1 MASNGKEVAVDVP
14 SKDPPKDGAISD
26 KKKKES
32 ERKLSEED
40 MRIKEEVELLV
51 TRAADTDVGI
61 AKIAVERLVDL
72 LRTSSSGSLAAVPPP
87 LKHVRALY
95 PELEAALKSS
105 QDPFIA
111 RRLHDLLSFIS
122 MTLELNNG
130 GRTLLE
136 HKLKGTKDDLAQWGH
151 EYLRFLAGAIGEE
164 WRERAANKEST
175 DYLDSFV
182 HQITVYMLA
191 HQDEA
196 TALDLLMEI
205 DGIARI
211 LPHVEAANHKRIAS
225 YIASIS
231 RYLTRPSDSEAL
243 RTVYDIYKK
252 MQAYPDAAL
261 TALRLNDRDLVAKL
275 FSECT
280 SKPERLQMALSCARR
295 KCFLDLDDEEDE
307 LLQDAN
313 GNMRLS
319 QLFRHTAQELDSMAE
334 RTLADVFKMAAD
346 EKTGPKDLQSNLVN
360 AFVSGL
366 ANCGYGTDKF
376 LSDTGI
382 FFFDQ
387 REDRIVSTTAAL
399 GLLHLWDH
407 TEGLQQIDKYFYSRS
422 TYVKAGA
429 CLASGIIMCGVKNPF
444 DPALG
449 LLSEQ
454 ISAREAEVAIGA
466 ILGLGNAYAG
476 TRKED
481 VKEVL
486 VPLLADSDQQLSVQC
501 MAAYALATVFVASAD
516 EDISETMMNCLMEV
530 PESKLKEP
538 CVRYLILALGCMFLG
553 RQEAADTLIDATRAL
568 PAVIQRYTE
577 IVVRSCAFAATG
589 NVVVIQR
596 LFHVIAEN
604 DEAAEADEAADGD
617 EATAAAAG
625 ESGADVAG
633 AAAGAGATA
642 GATAT
647 AAAAA
652 AAAAEGE
659 KSKSAPLNHKAAA
672 VLGIGLV
679 AVGEDLGMEMTKRA
693 IIHALLADTVSKGK
707 DPMSGRCAVPLV
719 YALLSAGNPN
729 MPVVET
735 LNRLAHDS
743 DLPTATNAIM
753 AMGVVAAGSN
763 NARVATKLHSL
774 ATYYQKPIFA
784 SATFAVR
791 LAEGLCAMGKG
802 HLTLSCLQNDG
813 GAVDMT
819 ALMGVLCLL
828 HSSLDLSNTL
838 LGEYHYMFYAITPAI
853 SPRMMMAVDENMEP
867 VDAVLVRVGLPVD
880 TVALPGNPKAIT
892 GFQTQKTPV
901 LLSATDKVECA
912 DVKYMPVGTVL
923 EGVCVVKERPQAE

>member
-1 MASNGKEVAVDVP
+1 MDSKGNVVAVDVP
-14 SKDPPKDGAISD
+14 SKDPQKDGTVNER
-26 KKKKES
+26 KKKEK

-51 TRAADTDVGI
+51 TRAADSDVDI
-61 AKIAVERLVDL
+61 AKVAVERLVDL

-87 LKHVRALY
+87 LKHVRALF
-95 PELEAALKSS
+95 PELEAALKNT
-105 QDPFIA
+105 QNPFIS

-122 MTLELNNG
+122 MTLESNNG

-164 WRERAANKEST
+164 WRERAAGKESA
-175 DYLDSFV
+175 DYLDGFV
-182 HQITVYMLA
+182 DQIVSYMLA

-196 TALDLLMEI
+196 TAIDLLMEI
-205 DGIARI
+205 DGVTRI
-211 LPHVEAANHKRIAS
+211 LPLVEASNYKRIAN
-225 YIASIS
+225 YIAAIS
-231 RYLTRPSDSEAL
+231 KYLTRPTDTEAR
-243 RTVYDIYKK
+243 RTVYKIYKK
-252 MQAYPDAAL
+252 MQAYPDAAVI
-261 TALRLNDRDLVAKL
+261 ALMLNDRELVAEL
-275 FSECT
+275 FRECT
-280 SKPERLQMALSCARR
+280 SQPERLQMALLCARQ
-295 KCFLDLDDEEDE
+295 KCFLDIDDEEEE

-319 QLFRHTAQELDSMAE
+319 QLYRHTAQELDSMAPK
-334 RTLADVFKMAAD
+334 TLEDVFKMSSD
-346 EKTGPKDLQSNLVN
+346 EKRGPKDLQNNLVC

-376 LSDTGI
+376 LSDTPT

-387 REDRIVSTTAAL
+387 REDRIISTTAAL

-407 TEGLQQIDKYFYSRS
+407 TEGLQQVDKYFYSES
-422 TYVKAGA
+422 SFVKAGA
-429 CLASGIIMCGVKNPF
+429 CLASGIVMCGVKNPF

-454 ISAREAEVAIGA
+454 INAREAEVAIGA
-466 ILGLGNAYAG
+466 ILGLGYAYAG

-481 VKEVL
+481 VKEL
-486 VPLLADSDQQLSVQC
+486 LIPLLADSDQKLAVQC
-501 MAAYALATVFVASAD
+501 MSAYSLATVFVASAD

-530 PESKLKEP
+530 PEDKLKEP

-553 RQEAADTLIDATRAL
+553 CQEAADTLLDATRVL

-589 NVVVIQR
+589 NVVVIQG
-596 LFHVIAEN
+596 LFHVIAEIEEVPESDEKN
-604 DEAAEADEAADGD
+604 EGDARPGNTNEEAAAKQE
-617 EATAAAAG
+617 
-625 ESGADVAG
+625 
-633 AAAGAGATA
+633 
-642 GATAT
+642 
-647 AAAAA
+647 
-652 AAAAEGE
+652 E
-659 KSKSAPLNHKAAA
+659 KNKKPEPLNHKAAA

-679 AVGEDLGMEMTKRA
+679 AVGEDLGMEMSKRA

-707 DPMSGRCAVPLV
+707 NSMSGRCAVPLV
-719 YALLSAGNPN
+719 YALLSASNTN
-729 MPVVET
+729 MPVVES

-743 DLPTATNAIM
+743 DLPTAANAIM
-753 AMGVVAAGSN
+753 AMGIVSAGSN

-774 ATYYQKPIFA
+774 SSYYQKSNFA
-784 SATFAVR
+784 EAAFSVR
-791 LAEGLCAMGKG
+791 LAQGLCAMGKG

-813 GAVDMT
+813 HAVNMT

-828 HSSLDLSNTL
+828 YSSLDLVNTL
-838 LGEYHYMFYAITPAI
+838 LGECHYMFYAITPAI
-853 SPRMMMAVDENMEP
+853 SPRMMMAVNEKMEP
-867 VDAVLVRVGLPVD
+867 VDSVLVRVGLPVD
-880 TVALPGNPKAIT
+880 TVALPGNPRSIT

-912 DVKYMPVGTVL
+912 DVKYAPVGTVL
-923 EGVCVVKERPQAE
+923 EGICVVKERSQME

>member
-1 MASNGKEVAVDVP
+1 MDSKGKEVVVDVP
-14 SKDPPKDGAISD
+14 SKDPQKSD
-26 KKKKES
+26 TINERKKKEH
-32 ERKLSEED
+32 ERKMSEED
-40 MRIKEEVELLV
+40 MFIKEEVELLV
-51 TRAADTDVGI
+51 ARAADSDVGI

-72 LRTSSSGSLAAVPPP
+72 LQTSSSSSLAAVPPP

-95 PELEAALKSS
+95 PQLEAALKSS
-105 QDPFIA
+105 QDPSVS

-122 MTLELNNG
+122 MTLESG
-130 GRTLLE
+130 SSGRTLLE
-136 HKLKGTKDDLAQWGH
+136 HKLKGTKNDLAQWGH
-151 EYLRFLAGAIGEE
+151 EYLRFLAGAISEE
-164 WRERAANKEST
+164 WRERPANKEST
-175 DYLDSFV
+175 DSLNGFV
-182 HQITVYMLA
+182 DQIVSYMLA

-196 TALDLLMEI
+196 TAIDLLMEI
-205 DGIARI
+205 DSVVRI
-211 LPHVEAANHKRIAS
+211 LPLVEASNYKRIAS
-225 YIASIS
+225 YIAAIS
-231 RYLTRPSDSEAL
+231 KYLTRPSDSEAL

-252 MQAYPDAAL
+252 MRAYPDASLIAL
-261 TALRLNDRDLVAKL
+261 MLNDRSLVAQL
-275 FSECT
+275 FRECT
-280 SKPERLQMALSCARR
+280 DKPGRLQMALLCARQ
-295 KCFLDLDDEEDE
+295 KCFLDLDCEEDE

-313 GNMRLS
+313 GNMGLS
-319 QLFRHTAQELDSMAE
+319 QLYRHTAQELGSMAPK
-334 RTLADVFKMAAD
+334 TLEEVFKMSAD
-346 EKTGPKDLQSNLVN
+346 EKSGPKDLQNNLVC

-376 LSDTGI
+376 LSDTPT

-387 REDRIVSTTAAL
+387 REDRIISTTAAL

-407 TEGLQQIDKYFYSRS
+407 TEGLQQIDKYFYSES

-429 CLASGIIMCGVKNPF
+429 CLASGIVMCGVKNPF

-454 ISAREAEVAIGA
+454 INARETEVAVGA
-466 ILGLGNAYAG
+466 ILGLGYAYAG

-481 VKEVL
+481 VKEL
-486 VPLLADSDQQLSVQC
+486 LIPLLADSEQKLLVQC
-501 MAAYALATVFVASAD
+501 MAAYGLATVFVASAD

-553 RQEAADTLIDATRAL
+553 RQEAADTLLDATRAL

-589 NVVVIQR
+589 NVVVIQS

-604 DEAAEADEAADGD
+604 DDAPENDEEKNEDEAGGGNANEEAAAKP
-617 EATAAAAG
+617 
-625 ESGADVAG
+625 
-633 AAAGAGATA
+633 
-642 GATAT
+642 
-647 AAAAA
+647 
-652 AAAAEGE
+652 EGE
-659 KSKSAPLNHKAAA
+659 ETVPLNHKAAA
-672 VLGIGLV
+672 VLGVGLV

-693 IIHALLADTVSKGK
+693 IIHSLLADTVSKGK

-743 DLPTATNAIM
+743 DLPTATNAIT
-753 AMGVVAAGSN
+753 AMGIVAAGSN

-774 ATYYQKPIFA
+774 SSYYQKPVFA
-784 SATFAVR
+784 GATFAVR

-802 HLTLSCLQNDG
+802 HLTLSCLQNDNN
-813 GAVDMT
+813 AVSMT
-819 ALMGVLCLL
+819 ALMGVLSLL

-838 LGEYHYMFYAITPAI
+838 LGECHYMFYAITPSI
-853 SPRMMMAVDENMEP
+853 SPRMMMTVNENMEP
-867 VDAVLVRVGLPVD
+867 VDSVLVRVGLPVD
-880 TVALPGNPKAIT
+880 TVALPGNPKTIT

-912 DVKYMPVGTVL
+912 DAKYVPLGTVL
-923 EGVCVVKERPQAE
+923 EGICVVKERPQGE

>member
-1 MASNGKEVAVDVP
+1 MGSKGEEVAVDVP
-14 SKDPPKDGAISD
+14 SKDPQKDATINE
-26 KKKKES
+26 KKKKEN
-32 ERKLSEED
+32 ERKMSEED

-51 TRAADTDVGI
+51 ARAADSDVDI

-105 QDPFIA
+105 QSPSVS

-122 MTLELNNG
+122 MTLESNNG

-136 HKLKGTKDDLAQWGH
+136 HKLKGTKNDLAQWGH

-164 WRERAANKEST
+164 WRERPTNKEST
-175 DYLDSFV
+175 DYLNGFV
-182 HQITVYMLA
+182 DQIVSYMLA

-196 TALDLLMEI
+196 TAIDLLMEI
-205 DGIARI
+205 DGVTRI
-211 LPHVEAANHKRIAS
+211 LPLVEASNYKRIAN
-225 YIASIS
+225 YIAAIS
-231 RYLTRPSDSEAL
+231 KYLTRPSDSEAL

-261 TALRLNDRDLVAKL
+261 TALRLNDRDLVAEL
-275 FSECT
+275 FSECKT
-280 SKPERLQMALSCARR
+280 KPERLQMALLCARQ

-313 GNMRLS
+313 GNMGLS
-319 QLFRHTAQELDSMAE
+319 QLYRHTAQEFDSMAPKTVE
-334 RTLADVFKMAAD
+334 EVFKMSPD
-346 EKTGPKDLQSNLVN
+346 EKSGPKDLQNNLVC

-376 LSDTGI
+376 LSDTPA

-387 REDRIVSTTAAL
+387 REDRIISTTAAL

-407 TEGLQQIDKYFYSRS
+407 TEGLQQIDKYFYSES

-429 CLASGIIMCGVKNPF
+429 CLASGIVMCGVKNPF

-454 ISAREAEVAIGA
+454 INARETEVAIGA
-466 ILGLGNAYAG
+466 ILGLGYAYAG

-481 VKEVL
+481 VKEL
-486 VPLLADSDQQLSVQC
+486 LIPLLADSEQKLLVQC

-530 PESKLKEP
+530 PENKLKEP

-553 RQEAADTLIDATRAL
+553 RQEAADTLLDATRAL
-568 PAVIQRYTE
+568 PVAIQRYTE

-589 NVVVIQR
+589 NVVVIQS

-604 DEAAEADEAADGD
+604 DEAPENDEEKNEDEAREGNAN
-617 EATAAAAG
+617 EEAAAKP
-625 ESGADVAG
+625 E
-633 AAAGAGATA
+633 
-642 GATAT
+642 
-647 AAAAA
+647 
-652 AAAAEGE
+652 EE
-659 KSKSAPLNHKAAA
+659 KTAPLNHKAAA

-693 IIHALLADTVSKGK
+693 IIHSLLADTVSKGK

-743 DLPTATNAIM
+743 DLPTATNAIT
-753 AMGVVAAGSN
+753 AMGIVAAGSN

-774 ATYYQKPIFA
+774 SSYYQKPIFA
-784 SATFAVR
+784 GATFAVR
-791 LAEGLCAMGKG
+791 LAEGFCAMGKG
-802 HLTLSCLQNDG
+802 HLTLSCLQNDSN
-813 GAVDMT
+813 VVNMT
-819 ALMGVLCLL
+819 ALMGVLSLL

-838 LGEYHYMFYAITPAI
+838 LGECHYMFYAITPSI
-853 SPRMMMAVDENMEP
+853 SPRMMMAVNEDMEP
-867 VDAVLVRVGLPVD
+867 VDSVLVRVGQPVD

-912 DVKYMPVGTVL
+912 DVKYVPVGTVL
-923 EGVCVVKERPQAE
+923 EGICVVKERPQAE

>member
-1 MASNGKEVAVDVP
+1 MGSKGEEVAVDVP
-14 SKDPPKDGAISD
+14 SKDPQKDATINE
-26 KKKKES
+26 KKKKEN
-32 ERKLSEED
+32 EHKMSEED

-51 TRAADTDVGI
+51 TRAADSDVDI

-105 QDPFIA
+105 QNPSVS

-122 MTLELNNG
+122 MTLEPNNG

-136 HKLKGTKDDLAQWGH
+136 HKLKGTKNDLAQWGH

-164 WRERAANKEST
+164 WRERPNSKEST
-175 DYLDSFV
+175 EHLNGFV
-182 HQITVYMLA
+182 DQIVSYMLA

-196 TALDLLMEI
+196 TAIDLLMEI
-205 DGIARI
+205 DGVTRI
-211 LPHVEAANHKRIAS
+211 LPLVEASNYKRIAN
-225 YIASIS
+225 YIAAIS
-231 RYLTRPSDSEAL
+231 KYLTRPSDSEAL

-261 TALRLNDRDLVAKL
+261 TALRLNDRDLVAEL
-275 FSECT
+275 FSECK
-280 SKPERLQMALSCARR
+280 SKPERLQMALLCARQ
-295 KCFLDLDDEEDE
+295 KCFLDLDSEEDE

-313 GNMRLS
+313 GNMSLS
-319 QLFRHTAQELDSMAE
+319 QLYRHTAQEFDSMAPK
-334 RTLADVFKMAAD
+334 TLEEVFKMSPD
-346 EKTGPKDLQSNLVN
+346 EKSGPKDLQNNLVC

-376 LSDTGI
+376 LSDTPA

-387 REDRIVSTTAAL
+387 REDRIISTTAAL

-407 TEGLQQIDKYFYSRS
+407 TEGLQQIDKYFYSES

-429 CLASGIIMCGVKNPF
+429 CLASGIVMCGVKNPF

-454 ISAREAEVAIGA
+454 INTRETEVAIGA
-466 ILGLGNAYAG
+466 ILGLGYAYAG

-481 VKEVL
+481 VKEL
-486 VPLLADSDQQLSVQC
+486 LIPLLADSEQKLLVQC

-530 PESKLKEP
+530 PENKLKEP
-538 CVRYLILALGCMFLG
+538 YVRYLILALGCMFLG
-553 RQEAADTLIDATRAL
+553 RQEAADTLLDATRAL
-568 PAVIQRYTE
+568 PVAIQRYTE

-589 NVVVIQR
+589 NVVVIQS

-604 DEAAEADEAADGD
+604 DEAPENDEEKNDDESREGNASEEAAAKP
-617 EATAAAAG
+617 E
-625 ESGADVAG
+625 E
-633 AAAGAGATA
+633 
-642 GATAT
+642 
-647 AAAAA
+647 
-652 AAAAEGE
+652 E
-659 KSKSAPLNHKAAA
+659 KTAPLNHKAAA

-693 IIHALLADTVSKGK
+693 IIHSLLADTVSKGK

-743 DLPTATNAIM
+743 DLPTATNAIT
-753 AMGVVAAGSN
+753 AMGIVAAGSN

-774 ATYYQKPIFA
+774 SSYYQKPIFA
-784 SATFAVR
+784 GATFAVR
-791 LAEGLCAMGKG
+791 LAEGFCAMGKG
-802 HLTLSCLQNDG
+802 HLTLSCLQNDSN
-813 GAVDMT
+813 VVNMT
-819 ALMGVLCLL
+819 ALMGVLSLL

-838 LGEYHYMFYAITPAI
+838 LGECHYMFYAITPSI
-853 SPRMMMAVDENMEP
+853 SPRMMMAVNENMEP
-867 VDAVLVRVGLPVD
+867 VDSVLVRVGLPVD
-880 TVALPGNPKAIT
+880 TVALPGNPKTIT

-912 DVKYMPVGTVL
+912 DVKYVPVGTVL
-923 EGVCVVKERPQAE
+923 EGICVVKERPQAE

>member
-1 MASNGKEVAVDVP
+1 MDSKGNEVAVNVP
-14 SKDPPKDGAISD
+14 SKDPQKDGTINER
-26 KKKKES
+26 KKKEN
-32 ERKLSEED
+32 ERKMSEED

-51 TRAADTDVGI
+51 TRAADSDVDI

-105 QDPFIA
+105 QNPSVS

-122 MTLELNNG
+122 MTLESNNG
-130 GRTLLE
+130 GRALLA
-136 HKLKGTKDDLAQWGH
+136 HKLKGTKNDLAQWGH

-164 WRERAANKEST
+164 WRERSANKESM
-175 DYLDSFV
+175 DYLNGFV
-182 HQITVYMLA
+182 DQIVSYMLA

-196 TALDLLMEI
+196 TAIDLLMEV
-205 DGIARI
+205 DGVTRI
-211 LPHVEAANHKRIAS
+211 LPLVEESNYKRIAN
-225 YIASIS
+225 YIAAIS
-231 RYLTRPSDSEAL
+231 KYLTRPSDSEAL
-243 RTVYDIYKK
+243 RTVYDIYKNMK
-252 MQAYPDAAL
+252 AYPDAAL
-261 TALRLNDRDLVAKL
+261 TALMLNDRDLVAEL
-275 FSECT
+275 FRECT
-280 SKPERLQMALSCARR
+280 SKPERLQMALSCARQ
-295 KCFLDLDDEEDE
+295 KCFLDLDGEEDE

-313 GNMRLS
+313 GNMGLS
-319 QLFRHTAQELDSMAE
+319 QLYRHTAQELDSMAPK
-334 RTLADVFKMAAD
+334 TLEEVFKMSRD
-346 EKTGPKDLQSNLVN
+346 EKSGPKDLQNNLVC
-360 AFVSGL
+360 AFVSGM

-376 LSDTGI
+376 LSGTPT

-387 REDRIVSTTAAL
+387 REDRIISTTAAL

-407 TEGLQQIDKYFYSRS
+407 TEGLQQIDKYFYSES

-429 CLASGIIMCGVKNPF
+429 CLASGIVMCGVRNPF

-454 ISAREAEVAIGA
+454 INAREAEVAIGA
-466 ILGLGNAYAG
+466 ILGLGYAYAG

-481 VKEVL
+481 VKEL
-486 VPLLADSDQQLSVQC
+486 LIPLLADSEQKLLVQC

-530 PESKLKEP
+530 PENKLKEP

-553 RQEAADTLIDATRAL
+553 RQEAADTLLDATRAL

-589 NVVVIQR
+589 NVVVIQS

-604 DEAAEADEAADGD
+604 DEAPENDEDKNEDEAG
-617 EATAAAAG
+617 EGSTNEEAAAKP
-625 ESGADVAG
+625 EEER
-633 AAAGAGATA
+633 AT
-642 GATAT
+642 
-647 AAAAA
+647 
-652 AAAAEGE
+652 
-659 KSKSAPLNHKAAA
+659 PLNHKAAA

-679 AVGEDLGMEMTKRA
+679 AVGEELGMEMTKRA
-693 IIHALLADTVSKGK
+693 IIHSLLADTVSKGK

-743 DLPTATNAIM
+743 DLPTATNAIT
-753 AMGVVAAGSN
+753 AMGIVAAGSN

-774 ATYYQKPIFA
+774 SSYYQKPIFA
-784 SATFAVR
+784 GATFAVR

-802 HLTLSCLQNDG
+802 HLTLSCLHNDSN
-813 GAVDMT
+813 AVNMT
-819 ALMGVLCLL
+819 ALMGVLSLL
-828 HSSLDLSNTL
+828 HSSLDLSKTL
-838 LGEYHYMFYAITPAI
+838 LGECHYMFYAITPAI
-853 SPRMMMAVDENMEP
+853 SPRMMMAVNENMEP
-867 VDAVLVRVGLPVD
+867 VDSVLVRVGLPVD
-880 TVALPGNPKAIT
+880 TVALPGNPKTIT

-912 DVKYMPVGTVL
+912 DSKYVPVGTVL
-923 EGVCVVKERPQAE
+923 EGICVVKERAQME

>member
-1 MASNGKEVAVDVP
+1 MGSKGKEVAVDVP
-14 SKDPPKDGAISD
+14 SKDPQKDATINE
-26 KKKKES
+26 KKKKEN
-32 ERKLSEED
+32 EQKMSEED

-51 TRAADTDVGI
+51 TRAADSDADI
-61 AKIAVERLVDL
+61 AKIAVERLVEL

-87 LKHVRALY
+87 LKHVRVLY
-95 PELEAALKSS
+95 PELEAALKSC
-105 QDPFIA
+105 QNPFVS

-122 MTLELNNG
+122 MTLEFNNG

-136 HKLKGTKDDLAQWGH
+136 HKLKGTKDDLALWGH

-164 WRERAANKEST
+164 WRERPNNKDST
-175 DYLDSFV
+175 DYLNSFV
-182 HQITVYMLA
+182 DQIVSYMLA

-196 TALDLLMEI
+196 TAIDLLMEI
-205 DGIARI
+205 DGVTRI
-211 LPHVEAANHKRIAS
+211 LPLVEASNYKRIAN
-225 YIASIS
+225 YIAAIS
-231 RYLTRPSDSEAL
+231 KYLTRPSDSEAL

-261 TALRLNDRDLVAKL
+261 TALRLNDRDLVAEL
-275 FSECT
+275 FRECK
-280 SKPERLQMALSCARR
+280 SKPERLQMALLCARQ

-313 GNMRLS
+313 GNMCLS
-319 QLFRHTAQELDSMAE
+319 QLYRHTTQEFDSMAPK
-334 RTLADVFKMAAD
+334 TLEEVFKMSPD
-346 EKTGPKDLQSNLVN
+346 EKNGPKDLQNNLVC

-376 LSDTGI
+376 LSDTPA

-387 REDRIVSTTAAL
+387 REDRIISTTAAL

-407 TEGLQQIDKYFYSRS
+407 TEGLQQIDKYFYSES

-429 CLASGIIMCGVKNPF
+429 CLASGIVMCGVKNPF

-454 ISAREAEVAIGA
+454 ISAQETEVAIGA
-466 ILGLGNAYAG
+466 VLGLGYAYAG

-481 VKEVL
+481 VKEL
-486 VPLLADSDQQLSVQC
+486 LIPLLADSEQKLLVQC

-538 CVRYLILALGCMFLG
+538 CMRYLILALGCMFLG
-553 RQEAADTLIDATRAL
+553 RQEAADTLLDATRAL
-568 PAVIQRYTE
+568 PVAIQRYTE

-589 NVVVIQR
+589 NVVVIQS

-604 DEAAEADEAADGD
+604 DEAPDNDEEKNEEDGRDGNANEEAEAKPE
-617 EATAAAAG
+617 
-625 ESGADVAG
+625 
-633 AAAGAGATA
+633 
-642 GATAT
+642 
-647 AAAAA
+647 
-652 AAAAEGE
+652 EG
-659 KSKSAPLNHKAAA
+659 KTAPLNYKAAA

-693 IIHALLADTVSKGK
+693 IIHSLLADTVSKGK
-707 DPMSGRCAVPLV
+707 DSMSGRCAVPLV

-743 DLPTATNAIM
+743 DLPTATNAIT
-753 AMGVVAAGSN
+753 AMGIVAAGSN

-774 ATYYQKPIFA
+774 SSYYQKPIFA
-784 SATFAVR
+784 GATFAVR
-791 LAEGLCAMGKG
+791 LAEGLCSMGKG
-802 HLTLSCLQNDG
+802 HLTLSCLQNDSN
-813 GAVDMT
+813 VVNMT

-838 LGEYHYMFYAITPAI
+838 LGECHYMFYGITPAI
-853 SPRMMMAVDENMEP
+853 SPRMMMAVNEDMKP
-867 VDAVLVRVGLPVD
+867 VDSVLVRVGLPVD

-912 DVKYMPVGTVL
+912 DAKFVPVGTVL
-923 EGVCVVKERPQAE
+923 EGICVVKERPQVE

>member
-1 MASNGKEVAVDVP
+1 MEQREREVEVGVP
-14 SKDPPKDGAISD
+14 SQDPA
-26 KKKKES
+26 KKNDINEKRKEN
-32 ERKLSEED
+32 ENKLSEED

-51 TRAADTDVGI
+51 ARAADADVRI
-61 AKIAVERLVDL
+61 AKIAVERLVEL

-87 LKHVRALY
+87 LKHIRSLY
-95 PELEAALKSS
+95 LDLEAALKGTH
-105 QDPFIA
+105 DPSVS

-122 MTLELNNG
+122 MTLELKNG
-130 GRTLLE
+130 SRTLLE
-136 HKLKGTKDDLAQWGH
+136 HKLKGTTDDLAQWGH
-151 EYLRFLAGAIGEE
+151 EYLRFLAGAIAEE
-164 WRERAANKEST
+164 WRERSSNNDPTEH
-175 DYLDSFV
+175 LNSFV
-182 HQITVYMLA
+182 DQTVTYMLT

-196 TALDLLMEI
+196 TAIDLLMEI
-205 DGIARI
+205 DDVARI
-211 LPHVEAANHKRIAS
+211 LPHVEASNYKRIAN

-231 RYLTRPSDSEAL
+231 KYLTRPSDSEAL
-243 RTVYDIYKK
+243 RTVYDIYKG
-252 MQAYPDAAL
+252 MRAYPDAAVVAL
-261 TALRLNDRDLVAKL
+261 TLNDRGLVEEL
-275 FSECT
+275 FKVCT
-280 SKPERLQMALSCARR
+280 SKPERLQMALSCARQ
-295 KCFLDLDDEEDE
+295 KFFLDLDDEEDE

-319 QLFRHTAQELDSMAE
+319 QLYRHTAQELDSMAPK
-334 RTLADVFKMAAD
+334 TLEEVFKMSTD
-346 EKTGPKDLQSNLVN
+346 EKSVPKDLQNNLVS

-376 LSDTGI
+376 LSTTPT

-387 REDRIVSTTAAL
+387 REDRIISTTAAL

-407 TEGLQQIDKYFYSRS
+407 VEGLQQIDKYFYSES

-429 CLASGIIMCGVKNPF
+429 CLASGIVMCGVKNPF

-454 ISAREAEVAIGA
+454 VSASEDEVAIGA

-481 VKEVL
+481 VKELL
-486 VPLLADSDQQLSVQC
+486 VPLLADSEQKLMVQC

-516 EDISETMMNCLMEV
+516 EDISETMINCLMEV
-530 PESKLKEP
+530 PENKLKEP

-553 RQEAADTLIDATRAL
+553 RQEAADTLLDATRAL
-568 PAVIQRYTE
+568 PSLIQRYTE

-589 NVVVIQR
+589 NVVVIQS

-604 DEAAEADEAADGD
+604 EEPENEEEKNEAEDGNEETNEETQKPADE
-617 EATAAAAG
+617 
-625 ESGADVAG
+625 
-633 AAAGAGATA
+633 
-642 GATAT
+642 
-647 AAAAA
+647 
-652 AAAAEGE
+652 E
-659 KSKSAPLNHKAAA
+659 KTPLNYKAAA
-672 VLGIGLV
+672 VLGIGLI
-679 AVGEDLGMEMTKRA
+679 AVGEELGMEMTKRA
-693 IIHALLADTVSKGK
+693 IIHTLLADTVSKGK

-753 AMGVVAAGSN
+753 AMGIVSAGST

-774 ATYYQKPIFA
+774 SSYYQKQIYA
-784 SATFAVR
+784 GATFAVR

-813 GAVDMT
+813 NSVDMT
-819 ALMGVLCLL
+819 ALMGVLSLL

-838 LGEYHYMFYAITPAI
+838 LGDCHYMFYAITPAI
-853 SPRMMMAVDENMEP
+853 SPRMMMAVNEEMEP
-867 VDAVLVRVGLPVD
+867 VDSVMVRVGLPVD
-880 TVALPGNPKAIT
+880 TVALPGNPKPIT

-901 LLSATDKVECA
+901 LVSATDKVECA
-912 DVKYMPVGTVL
+912 DPSYMPVITVL
-923 EGVCVVKERPQAE
+923 EGVCVVKKRPQVE

>member
-1 MASNGKEVAVDVP
+1 MEQKGKEVEVGVA
-14 SKDPPKDGAISD
+14 SQDPVKKNDINE
-26 KKKKES
+26 KKKKEN
-32 ERKLSEED
+32 ETKMSEED

-51 TRAADTDVGI
+51 TRAADSDVRI
-61 AKIAVERLVDL
+61 AKIAVERLVEL

-87 LKHVRALY
+87 LKHIRALY
-95 PELEAALKSS
+95 PDLEAALKGT
-105 QDPFIA
+105 QDPSVS

-122 MTLELNNG
+122 MTLETKNG
-130 GRTLLE
+130 TRTLLE
-136 HKLKGTKDDLAQWGH
+136 HKLKGTQDDLAQWGH
-151 EYLRFLAGAIGEE
+151 EYLRFLAGAIAEE
-164 WRERAANKEST
+164 WRERAGNGEPT
-175 DYLDSFV
+175 DHLNGFV
-182 HQITVYMLA
+182 DQIVSYMLT

-196 TALDLLMEI
+196 TAIDLLMEI
-205 DGIARI
+205 DDVARI
-211 LPHVEAANHKRIAS
+211 LPQVETANFKRIAN
-225 YIASIS
+225 YIAAIS
-231 RYLTRPSDSEAL
+231 KYLTRPSDSEAL

-252 MQAYPDAAL
+252 MQAYPDAANV
-261 TALRLNDRDLVAKL
+261 ALMLNDRDLVSEL
-275 FSECT
+275 FAECT
-280 SKPERLQMALSCARR
+280 SKPERLQMALSCARQ
-295 KCFLDLDDEEDE
+295 KFFLDLDDEEDE

-319 QLFRHTAQELDSMAE
+319 QLYRHTAQELDSMAPK
-334 RTLADVFKMAAD
+334 TLEEVFKMSTD
-346 EKTGPKDLQSNLVN
+346 EKSAPKDLQNNLVS

-376 LSDTGI
+376 LSDTPA

-387 REDRIVSTTAAL
+387 REDRIISTTAAL

-407 TEGLQQIDKYFYSRS
+407 VEGLQQIDKYFYSES

-429 CLASGIIMCGVKNPF
+429 CLASGIVMCGVKNPF

-454 ISAREAEVAIGA
+454 INAAEDEVAIGA
-466 ILGLGNAYAG
+466 ILGLGYAYAG

-481 VKEVL
+481 VKEL
-486 VPLLADSDQQLSVQC
+486 LIPLLADSEQKLVVQC

-516 EDISETMMNCLMEV
+516 EDISETMINCLMEV
-530 PESKLKEP
+530 PETKLKEP

-553 RQEAADTLIDATRAL
+553 RQEAADTLLDATRAL
-568 PAVIQRYTE
+568 PTLIQRYTE

-589 NVVVIQR
+589 NVVVIQS
-596 LFHVIAEN
+596 LFHVISENEEPENEEEKTEAEEGA
-604 DEAAEADEAADGD
+604 EAANEETQKPADEK
-617 EATAAAAG
+617 
-625 ESGADVAG
+625 
-633 AAAGAGATA
+633 
-642 GATAT
+642 
-647 AAAAA
+647 
-652 AAAAEGE
+652 E
-659 KSKSAPLNHKAAA
+659 KVTPLNYKAAA

-693 IIHALLADTVSKGK
+693 IIHSLLADTVSKGK

-753 AMGVVAAGSN
+753 AMGIVSAGST

-774 ATYYQKPIFA
+774 SSYYQKQIYA
-784 SATFAVR
+784 GATFAVR

-813 GAVDMT
+813 NSVDMT
-819 ALMGVLCLL
+819 ALMGVLSLL

-838 LGEYHYMFYAITPAI
+838 LGECHYMFYAITPAI
-853 SPRMMMAVDENMEP
+853 SPRMMMAVDEEMEP
-867 VDAVLVRVGLPVD
+867 VDSVMVRVGLPVD
-880 TVALPGNPKAIT
+880 TVALPGNPKPIT

-912 DVKYMPVGTVL
+912 DSKYMPVGTVL
-923 EGVCVVKERPQAE
+923 EGVCVVKKRPEEA

>member
-1 MASNGKEVAVDVP
+1 MGSKGEEVAVDVP
-14 SKDPPKDGAISD
+14 SKDPQKDATINE
-26 KKKKES
+26 KKKKEN
-32 ERKLSEED
+32 EHKMSEED

-51 TRAADTDVGI
+51 TRAADSDVDI

-105 QDPFIA
+105 QNPSVS

-122 MTLELNNG
+122 MTLEPNNG

-136 HKLKGTKDDLAQWGH
+136 HKLKGTKNDLAQWGH

-164 WRERAANKEST
+164 WRERPNSKEST
-175 DYLDSFV
+175 EHLNGFV
-182 HQITVYMLA
+182 DQIVSYMLA

-196 TALDLLMEI
+196 TAIDLLMEI
-205 DGIARI
+205 DGVTRI
-211 LPHVEAANHKRIAS
+211 LPLVEASNYKRIAN
-225 YIASIS
+225 YIAAIS
-231 RYLTRPSDSEAL
+231 KYLTRPSDSEAL

-261 TALRLNDRDLVAKL
+261 TALRLNDRDLVAEL
-275 FSECT
+275 FSECK
-280 SKPERLQMALSCARR
+280 SKPERLQMALLCARQ
-295 KCFLDLDDEEDE
+295 KCFLDLDSEEDE

-313 GNMRLS
+313 GNMSLS
-319 QLFRHTAQELDSMAE
+319 QLYRHTAQEFDSMAPK
-334 RTLADVFKMAAD
+334 TLEEVFKMSPD
-346 EKTGPKDLQSNLVN
+346 EKSGPKDLQNNLVC

-376 LSDTGI
+376 LSDTPA

-387 REDRIVSTTAAL
+387 REDRIISTTAAL

-407 TEGLQQIDKYFYSRS
+407 TEGLQQIDKYFYSES

-429 CLASGIIMCGVKNPF
+429 CLASGIVMCGVKNPF

-454 ISAREAEVAIGA
+454 INARETEVAIGA
-466 ILGLGNAYAG
+466 ILGLGYAYAG

-481 VKEVL
+481 VKEL
-486 VPLLADSDQQLSVQC
+486 LIPLLADSEQKLLVQC

-530 PESKLKEP
+530 PENKLKEP
-538 CVRYLILALGCMFLG
+538 YVRYLILALGCMFLG
-553 RQEAADTLIDATRAL
+553 RQEAADTLLDATRAL
-568 PAVIQRYTE
+568 PVAIQRYTE

-589 NVVVIQR
+589 NVVVIQS

-604 DEAAEADEAADGD
+604 DEAPENDEEKNDDESREGNASEEAAAKP
-617 EATAAAAG
+617 E
-625 ESGADVAG
+625 E
-633 AAAGAGATA
+633 
-642 GATAT
+642 
-647 AAAAA
+647 
-652 AAAAEGE
+652 E
-659 KSKSAPLNHKAAA
+659 KTAPLNHKAAA

-693 IIHALLADTVSKGK
+693 IIHSLLADTVSKGK

-743 DLPTATNAIM
+743 DLPTATNAIT
-753 AMGVVAAGSN
+753 AMGIVAAGSN

-774 ATYYQKPIFA
+774 SSYYQKPIFA
-784 SATFAVR
+784 GATFAVR
-791 LAEGLCAMGKG
+791 LAEGFCAMGKG
-802 HLTLSCLQNDG
+802 HLTLSCLQNDSN
-813 GAVDMT
+813 VVSMT
-819 ALMGVLCLL
+819 ALMGVLSLL

-838 LGEYHYMFYAITPAI
+838 LGECHYMFYAITPSI
-853 SPRMMMAVDENMEP
+853 SPRMMMAVNENMEP
-867 VDAVLVRVGLPVD
+867 VDSVLVRVGLPVD
-880 TVALPGNPKAIT
+880 TVALPGNPKTIT

-912 DVKYMPVGTVL
+912 DVKYVPVGTVL
-923 EGVCVVKERPQAE
+923 EGICVVKERPQAE

>member
-1 MASNGKEVAVDVP
+1 MGSKGEEVAVDVP
-14 SKDPPKDGAISD
+14 SKDPQKDATINE
-26 KKKKES
+26 KKKKEN
-32 ERKLSEED
+32 EHKMSEED

-51 TRAADTDVGI
+51 TRAADSDVDI

-105 QDPFIA
+105 QNPSVS

-122 MTLELNNG
+122 MTLEPNNG

-136 HKLKGTKDDLAQWGH
+136 HKLKGTKNDLAQWGH

-164 WRERAANKEST
+164 WRERPNSKEST
-175 DYLDSFV
+175 EHLNGFV
-182 HQITVYMLA
+182 DQIVSYMLA

-196 TALDLLMEI
+196 TAIDLLMEI
-205 DGIARI
+205 DGVTRI
-211 LPHVEAANHKRIAS
+211 LPLVEASNYKRIAN
-225 YIASIS
+225 YIAAIS
-231 RYLTRPSDSEAL
+231 KYLTRPSDSEAL

-261 TALRLNDRDLVAKL
+261 TALRLNDRDLVAEL
-275 FSECT
+275 FSECK
-280 SKPERLQMALSCARR
+280 SKPERLQMALLCARQ
-295 KCFLDLDDEEDE
+295 KCFLDLDSEEDE

-313 GNMRLS
+313 GNMSLS
-319 QLFRHTAQELDSMAE
+319 QLYRHTAQEFDSMAPK
-334 RTLADVFKMAAD
+334 TLEEVFKMSPD
-346 EKTGPKDLQSNLVN
+346 EKSGPKDLQNNLVC

-376 LSDTGI
+376 LSDTPA

-387 REDRIVSTTAAL
+387 REDRIISTTAAL

-407 TEGLQQIDKYFYSRS
+407 TEGLQQIDKYFYSES

-429 CLASGIIMCGVKNPF
+429 CLASGIVMCGVKNPF

-454 ISAREAEVAIGA
+454 INARETEVAIGA
-466 ILGLGNAYAG
+466 ILGLGYAYAG

-481 VKEVL
+481 VKEL
-486 VPLLADSDQQLSVQC
+486 LIPLLADSEQKLLVQC

-530 PESKLKEP
+530 PENKLKEP
-538 CVRYLILALGCMFLG
+538 YVRYLILALGCMFLG
-553 RQEAADTLIDATRAL
+553 RQEAADTLLDATRAL
-568 PAVIQRYTE
+568 PVAIQRYTE

-589 NVVVIQR
+589 NVVVIQS

-604 DEAAEADEAADGD
+604 DEAPENDEEKNDDESREGNASEEAAAKP
-617 EATAAAAG
+617 E
-625 ESGADVAG
+625 E
-633 AAAGAGATA
+633 
-642 GATAT
+642 
-647 AAAAA
+647 
-652 AAAAEGE
+652 E
-659 KSKSAPLNHKAAA
+659 KTAPLNHKAAA

-693 IIHALLADTVSKGK
+693 IIHSLLADTVSKGK

-743 DLPTATNAIM
+743 DLPTATNAIT
-753 AMGVVAAGSN
+753 AMGIVAAGSN

-774 ATYYQKPIFA
+774 SSYYQKPIFA
-784 SATFAVR
+784 GATFAVR
-791 LAEGLCAMGKG
+791 LAEGFCAMGKG
-802 HLTLSCLQNDG
+802 HLTLSCLQNDSN
-813 GAVDMT
+813 VVNMT
-819 ALMGVLCLL
+819 ALMGVLSLL

-838 LGEYHYMFYAITPAI
+838 LGECHYMFYAITPSI
-853 SPRMMMAVDENMEP
+853 SPRMMMAVNENMEP
-867 VDAVLVRVGLPVD
+867 VDSVLVRVGLPVD
-880 TVALPGNPKAIT
+880 TVALPGNPKTIT

-912 DVKYMPVGTVL
+912 DVKYVPVGTVL
-923 EGVCVVKERPQAE
+923 EGICVVKERPQAE